1 MINGGEGTDT
11 LVIVDLDTSGSTI
24 PATLNVSNVEALTAR
39 GAGALTVDVATT
51 ALDDVVTTQSTAATV
66 TANAASDVSISAAT
80 GNVIVD
86 GGKDV
91 TVIGSTAAKNT
102 TVGGTTAPKGAVSI
116 NDSNLSTGLV
126 SVDGGTSASVTVAGT
141 TIAAADNYDVSGG
154 TTNDAKAAILVGES
168 TAVGGA
174 ITLSSTGAKVTAG
187 TNATLGNIVGT
198 AKGDITVTQKA
209 YSANTA
215 TATDTTGATITQGK
229 VELVG
234 GTSTTSVTINQDP
247 TTAEKVYVK
256 GVAAKANTTKVTF
269 AALAAGEN
277 VTLVGGTNDSM
288 TFTAAKA
295 LTALEVAQ
303 AFANLAKN
311 ATEGDASAA
320 QGAYTNGSAGSIGNG
335 FTSGEATAGATAAS
349 ATVTFSVA
357 ESSST
362 PTLATTGSTT
372 GKASAATAV
381 AGTAAVTAVTGV
393 TGIAAGV
400 VEVDAGSATTV
411 EVNGFETG
419 STLTANKLETLTL
432 KNSDEDMTVTTTSV
446 GAVTVN
452 LDAVAGATALLS
464 LDGTAATVTGLTIN
478 ALSKSDVAV
487 TADAATSVTIDAA
500 GSLDL
505 SSSSFNA
512 AKTVTITG
520 AGAVTFD
527 EDGGNNAVTSVDA
540 SGNTGGVTMAQEL
553 GTAATFTGGEGKD
566 SVKLAASTKASTLG
580 AGDDTATLSVAAL
593 GTGGTVDAGDGT
605 DTLVL
610 TVANAVTATAS
621 TTAGDALKADALN
634 FERLEL
640 GVAPANSTAGTQ
652 DTRTIDLDKI
662 GYSYVTSSGT
672 TADGTTAANASVL
685 AFTGAAA
692 NSTFVLQAA
701 AAGENTYHTVALKT
715 ATGTSDVVTV
725 APVVAAADV
734 NYGQFTATAIET
746 VNVSV
751 SDIST
756 TAAVNTATLK
766 VTATAATTINV
777 SGNGHLT
784 LDGDST
790 SALTA
795 VNASDATGNLKY
807 TADGAAAGT
816 TVTGG
821 AGKDTLTGSGSNDV
835 LIGGAGD
842 DSLTASSLTT
852 LTGGEG
858 SDTFVMP
865 AAVSSTVYSTIT
877 DLSSGD
883 VVDTGAAATFSSAKI
898 TLSSNSTFTQYLDA
912 AVAANDATSA
922 GFVEWFQFG
931 GNTYLVR
938 DNDDGASTPG
948 DTTGYTAAEDSVIEI
963 TGLVDLSTATFNA
976 TTGDLT
982 I

>member
-11 LVIVDLDTSGSTI
+11 LVIVDLDATGSTI
-24 PATLNVSNVEALTAR
+24 PATLNVSNVEAMTVR

-51 ALDDVVTTQSTAATV
+51 AFADVITTQSTASTV
-66 TANAASDVSISAAT
+66 TANAATDVSISAAT
-80 GNVIVD
+80 GAVTVN
-86 GGKDV
+86 GGKDISI
-91 TVIGSTAAKNT
+91 IGTTAAQNT
-102 TVGGTTAPKGAVSI
+102 TVGTTTAPKGAISV

-126 SVDGGTSASVTVAGT
+126 AVDGGTSASVTVGGT

-154 TTNDAKAAILVGES
+154 STNDAKAAILVGEG
-168 TAVGGA
+168 TVVGGD
-174 ITLSSTGAKVTAG
+174 ITLSSTGAKVTAA

-198 AKGDITVTQKA
+198 AKGNITVTQTA

-215 TATDTTGATITQGK
+215 TATDTIGATITQGK
-229 VELVG
+229 IELVG
-234 GTSTTSVTINQDP
+234 GTSTSSVTINQDP
-247 TTAEKVYVK
+247 TTTEKVYVK
-256 GVAAKANTTKVTF
+256 AVAAKANTTTVTF
-269 AALAAGEN
+269 KGLAAGEN
-277 VTLVGGTNDSM
+277 VTLVGDTSESL
-288 TFTAAKA
+288 TFTAAKT

-303 AFANLAKN
+303 AVANLAKD
-311 ATEGDASAA
+311 ATEGGASAA

-335 FTSGEATAGATAAS
+335 FTSGEATAGATAAT

-357 ESSST
+357 QSGST
-362 PTLATTGSTT
+362 PTLGTTGSTAT
-372 GKASAATAV
+372 KATAATAV
-381 AGTAAVTAVTGV
+381 AGTAAVTGVTGV
-393 TGIAAGV
+393 TGIVAGV
-400 VEVDAGSATTV
+400 VELDAGSATTV

-419 STLTANKLETLTL
+419 STITANKLETLTL

-446 GAVTVN
+446 GAVAVN

-464 LDGTAATVTGLTIN
+464 LDGTAATVTALTIN

-487 TADAATSVTIDAA
+487 TADAATSVTIDAT

-505 SSSSFNA
+505 SASSFNA

-527 EDGGNNAVTSVDA
+527 EDGGNNAVKSVDA

-553 GTAATFTGGEGKD
+553 GTAATFAGGTGDD
-566 SVKLAASTKASTLG
+566 SIKLAASTKASTLG

-593 GTGGTVDAGDGT
+593 GTGGSVDGGDGT

-610 TVANAVTATAS
+610 TGANAVTATAS
-621 TTAGDALKADALN
+621 TTAGDVLKADALN
-634 FERLEL
+634 FERLE
-640 GVAPANSTAGTQ
+640 VQAMANATVGTQ
-652 DTRTIDLDKI
+652 GTRTIDLDKI
-662 GYSYVTSSGT
+662 GYSYVISNGT
-672 TADGTTAANASVL
+672 TAESTVADSAIL

-692 NSTFVLQAA
+692 NSTFVLKAA
-701 AAGENTYHTVALKT
+701 AAGASTFQSVALKT

-725 APVVAAADV
+725 APVVATADV
-734 NYGQFTATAIET
+734 NFGEFTATSIET

-751 SDIST
+751 TDAST

-766 VTATAATTINV
+766 LIAAAATTVNV
-777 SGNGHLT
+777 SGNGHLA
-784 LDGDST
+784 LNGNST
-790 SALTA
+790 TVLTA
-795 VNASDATGNLKY
+795 VNASGATGNLSY

-821 AGKDTLTGSGSNDV
+821 AGKDALFGYGSNDV

-842 DSLTASSLTT
+842 DTLKASSLTT

-865 AAVSSTVYSTIT
+865 TAVASTVYSTIT
-877 DLSSGD
+877 DLSAGD
-883 VVDTGAAATFSSAKI
+883 VIDTGGAATFSSTKI

-912 AVAANDATSA
+912 AVAANAAASA
-922 GFVEWFQFG
+922 DFVEWFQFG
-931 GNTYLVR
+931 GNTYLVM
-938 DNDDGASTPG
+938 DSNDGASTPA
-948 DTTGYTAAEDSVIEI
+948 DTAGYTGSEDSMIEI
-963 TGLVDLSTATFNA
+963 TGLVDLSAATFNA
-976 TTGDLT
+976 STGDLT